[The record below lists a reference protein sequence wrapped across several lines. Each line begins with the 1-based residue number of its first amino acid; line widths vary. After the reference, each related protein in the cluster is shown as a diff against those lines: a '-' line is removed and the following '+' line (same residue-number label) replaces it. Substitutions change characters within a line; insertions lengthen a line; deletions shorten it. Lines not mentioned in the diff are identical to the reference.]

1 MTSRPGSTKTPISV
15 RWDRQL
21 RSAPNQ
27 LTLLRLALI
36 PFIIVSVLNAR
47 WNWSLGLFLLAGI
60 SDGLDGFLART
71 LQQRTMLGA
80 YLDPVADKL
89 LLSTLFLELAFVH
102 KIPWTVTVLVFGRDV
117 IILVVCA
124 ALYMAANF
132 REFRPSI
139 FGKMNTFAQI
149 GTLFVVLLAQ
159 VWSPAIVR
167 GAVWFGIRATVV
179 LTVISGLHY
188 TFRLGWQLRAGDRDR
203 KAGAA

>member
-1 MTSRPGSTKTPISV
+1 VAPRSQFEKTPISV

-27 LTLLRLALI
+27 LTLLRLAAI
-36 PFIIVSVLNAR
+36 PFIIIAILNGR
-47 WNWSLGLFLLAGI
+47 WGWALALFLLAGV
-60 SDGLDGFLART
+60 SDALDGLLARA

-80 YLDPVADKL
+80 YLDPIADKL

-102 KIPWTVTVLVFGRDV
+102 RIPWTVTIMVFSRDV

-124 ALYMAANF
+124 ALYTAANF
-132 REFRPSI
+132 RDFTPSI

-149 GTLFVVLLAQ
+149 GTVFAILVSQ
-159 VWSPAIVR
+159 VWSPPMIT
-167 GAVWFGIRATVV
+167 GAVWVGIRATVV
-179 LTVISGLHY
+179 LTTISGLHY
-188 TFRLGWQLRAGDRDR
+188 VLRLGWQLRATDR

>member
-1 MTSRPGSTKTPISV
+1 VLSSPKPPIAV

-27 LTLLRLALI
+27 LTLLRLAAI
-36 PFIIVSVLNAR
+36 PFIIIAILNGR
-47 WNWSLGLFLLAGI
+47 WGWALALFLLAGV
-60 SDGLDGFLART
+60 SDALDGLLARA
-71 LQQRTMLGA
+71 LHQRTMLGA
-80 YLDPVADKL
+80 YLDPIADKL

-102 KIPWTVTVLVFGRDV
+102 KIPWTVTVMVFSRDV

-124 ALYMAANF
+124 ALYTAANF
-132 REFRPSI
+132 RDFTPSI

-159 VWSPAIVR
+159 VWPAAIVT
-167 GAVWFGIRATVV
+167 GAVWLGIRSTVV
-179 LTVISGLHY
+179 LTTISGLHY
-188 TFRLGWQLRAGDRDR
+188 VLRLGWQLRAGDRDR

>member
-1 MTSRPGSTKTPISV
+1 VAPRSQFEKTPISV

-27 LTLLRLALI
+27 LTLLRLAAI
-36 PFIIVSVLNAR
+36 PFIIIAILNGR
-47 WNWSLGLFLLAGI
+47 WGWALALFLLAGV
-60 SDGLDGFLART
+60 SDALDGLLARA

-80 YLDPVADKL
+80 YLDPIADKL

-102 KIPWTVTVLVFGRDV
+102 RIPWTVTIMVFSRDV

-124 ALYMAANF
+124 ALYTAANF
-132 REFRPSI
+132 RDFTPSI

-149 GTLFVVLLAQ
+149 GTVFAILVAQ
-159 VWSPAIVR
+159 VWSPPMIT
-167 GAVWFGIRATVV
+167 GAVWLGIRATVV
-179 LTVISGLHY
+179 LTTVSGLHY
-188 TFRLGWQLRAGDRDR
+188 VLRLGWQLRASDR

>member
-1 MTSRPGSTKTPISV
+1 MAPRSQFEKTPISV

-27 LTLLRLALI
+27 LTLLRLAAI
-36 PFIIVSVLNAR
+36 PFIIIAILNGR
-47 WNWSLGLFLLAGI
+47 WGWALALFLLAGV
-60 SDGLDGFLART
+60 SDALDGLLARA

-80 YLDPVADKL
+80 YLDPIADKL

-102 KIPWTVTVLVFGRDV
+102 RIPWTVTIMVFSRDV

-124 ALYMAANF
+124 ALYTAANF
-132 REFRPSI
+132 RDFTPSI

-149 GTLFVVLLAQ
+149 GTVFAILVSQ
-159 VWSPAIVR
+159 VWSPPMIT
-167 GAVWFGIRATVV
+167 GAVWVGIRATVV
-179 LTVISGLHY
+179 LTTISGLHY
-188 TFRLGWQLRAGDRDR
+188 VLRLGWQLRATDR